1 MVKASA
7 RLRPRL
13 FAALLGMAVGGA
25 MLAHGMLYALIGE
38 GHDFGGVWHGAFLAL
53 ALTGLGWAL
62 ADRRRNGLA
71 GLGLGMV
78 PALAGLQL
86 AAFLAVEA
94 GEGHLSHLAAPQILL
109 ALLLLIVVA
118 ALVGR
123 SLPAVARAVDG
134 GALRIAAPAGFHT
147 CLADAQARI
156 SSAWL
161 VRQHAP
167 RAPPV
172 RP

>member
-1 MVKASA
+1 
-7 RLRPRL
+7 
-13 FAALLGMAVGGA
+13 

-38 GHDFGGVWHGAFLAL
+38 GHDFGGVWHGALFALAL
-53 ALTGLGWAL
+53 AGLGWAL

-71 GLGLGMV
+71 GLGLSVV
-78 PALAGLQL
+78 PVLAGAQL

-94 GEGHLSHLAAPQILL
+94 GEGHLSHLDPAHILL

-123 SLPAVARAVDG
+123 SLPAAARIIDG
-134 GALRIAAPAGFHT
+134 GASYVTAPAGFHA
-147 CLADAQARI
+147 CLARAQSRAC
-156 SSAWL
+156 STWL
-161 VRQHAP
+161 VRPHAP
-167 RAPPV
+167 RAPPA